1 MAPMIFKY
9 LIRKSED
16 TKSFIYMGNGDKAHI
31 EGARTYL
38 LPLPNNCTF
47 EHFDCLYVPTMR
59 RNLLSVVPLEKLGF
73 SYFFLAMVSLLFIK
87 TMKYF

>member
-1 MAPMIFKY
+1 
-9 LIRKSED
+9 
-16 TKSFIYMGNGDKAHI
+16 MGNGDKAHI

-73 SYFFLAMVSLLFIK
+73 SLFFFGNGKFVIYKDNEVLLRGFRNSN
-87 TMKYF
+87 MYQV